1 MGERPDQLG
10 RDPLDEG
17 VRDPVPGDAGFD
29 PATDAFDPDAANRAP
44 LADPASGT
52 AEAGPAVGPDPAL
65 GSGVGGG
72 AVGDETDET
81 RAEIER
87 TRAEIER
94 TRADM
99 SETVDAIQ
107 ERLSPENLKEQAK
120 DRVREATVGRAQEAG
135 SGVVDTIRQNP
146 VPAALAGIGLG
157 WLFVSSRR
165 SSGSSDQVRYR
176 ERVAAY
182 PPGYAY
188 PPPYEGVYEERHQ
201 DGSSAGQAVGRARDK
216 VGETTTQV
224 QDKAG
229 QAANRA
235 QDKASEVAGRT
246 QDRASRVADQ
256 ARYQARRASG
266 GFQRMLQENPLAVG
280 ALGVGVGAAVG
291 LAIPETTKEH
301 EVMGEA
307 RDNLVEKAQEKAQD
321 AQQRVQRVAEEAQSA
336 AQQEA
341 DNQGLTDQ

>member
-10 RDPLDEG
+10 RGPLDEG
-17 VRDPVPGDAGFD
+17 VRDPVPGDVGFD
-29 PATDAFDPDAANRAP
+29 PATEAFDPDAVNRDP
-44 LADPASGT
+44 LADPARGT

-65 GSGVGGG
+65 GGGVG
-72 AVGDETDET
+72 AMVDETDET

-135 SGVVDTIRQNP
+135 SGVVETIRQNP
-146 VPAALAGIGLG
+146 LPAALAGIGLG
-157 WLFVSSRR
+157 WLLVSARR
-165 SSGSSDQVRYR
+165 SSGSSTQVRYR
-176 ERVAAY
+176 EREAGY
-182 PPGYAY
+182 PPGYDY
-188 PPPYEGVYEERHQ
+188 PPPYENVYDERYQ
-201 DGSSAGQAVGRARDK
+201 GGSSAGQAVGRARDK

-224 QDKAG
+224 QDRAG
-229 QAANRA
+229 QAA
-235 QDKASEVAGRT
+235 SRT
-246 QDRASRVADQ
+246 QDRAGRLAEG

-291 LAIPETTKEH
+291 LAIPETNKEH

-336 AQQEA
+336 ARQEA